1 MSSLIALVRRAILPL
16 LVSVPLALALT
27 ASALATG
34 TAATRASNGFG
45 ERAPVRN
52 GVPGPF
58 PGP

>member
-34 TAATRASNGFG
+34 TAATRTSNGFG
-45 ERAPVRN
+45 ERAPVRI
-52 GVPGPF
+52 GVIC
-58 PGP
+58 